1 MEREVACQ
9 LLAASSS
16 SPLVGCRIW
25 TMWTQTTSTGGA
37 NDVPATQLGSSR
49 SAGAWRNPRPVLTAR
64 FPVQCFVIPEGCK
77 ALETTNSWW
86 PCWDLWEQCDVRVG
100 EFQRKRAEAKHMVC
114 LPKQT
119 CGSRKGR
126 ELPLEAEEPTS
137 LDLAR
142 AAGTCAYLKLLLQC
156 HSLLQASQVY
166 LELSLKACWCVL
178 SMLFSNVLDAFMQRL
193 TQFQEWGFELS
204 IWAIN
209 MMFLQTDSYFL
220 QGFTHSS
227 TSIAHHP
234 HLKLKASFVSD

>member
-77 ALETTNSWW
+77 ALETTNSWR
-86 PCWDLWEQCDVRVG
+86 PCWDLWEQRDVRVG

-119 CGSRKGR
+119 RGSRKGR

-137 LDLAR
+137 LDLA
-142 AAGTCAYLKLLLQC
+142 G
-156 HSLLQASQVY
+156 LQAR
-166 LELSLKACWCVL
+166 VL
-178 SMLFSNVLDAFMQRL
+178 TWNYFFSVTRCFRQARC
-193 TQFQEWGFELS
+193 
-204 IWAIN
+204 IW
-209 MMFLQTDSYFL
+209 SYR
-220 QGFTHSS
+220 
-227 TSIAHHP
+227 
-234 HLKLKASFVSD
+234 

>member
-77 ALETTNSWW
+77 ALETTNSWR
-86 PCWDLWEQCDVRVG
+86 PCWDLWEQRDVRVG

-119 CGSRKGR
+119 CGSQKGR
-126 ELPLEAEEPTS
+126 ELPLKAEEPTS

-142 AAGTCAYLKLLLQC
+142 AAGTCAHLKLLLQC

-178 SMLFSNVLDAFMQRL
+178 SMLFSSVLDAFMQRL
-193 TQFQEWGFELS
+193 TQFRVGFWAEYMSNKYDVFANRQLLS
-204 IWAIN
+204 AR
-209 MMFLQTDSYFL
+209 FHPQQYLHCSP
-220 QGFTHSS
+220 S
-227 TSIAHHP
+227 TFKI
-234 HLKLKASFVSD
+234 KGQFCVFD